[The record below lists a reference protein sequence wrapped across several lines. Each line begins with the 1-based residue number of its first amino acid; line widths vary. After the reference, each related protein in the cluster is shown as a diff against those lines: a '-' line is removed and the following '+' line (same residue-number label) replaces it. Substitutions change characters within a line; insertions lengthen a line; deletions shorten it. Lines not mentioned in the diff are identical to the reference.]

1 MSATDETY
9 SSSHDIPITYTLT
22 CSPFIEFEAVPAGC
36 TRGGVC
42 EASGNGS
49 IFITGKPG
57 VVTPVYLYFPDKMPL
72 PDSVDYLLLVGGA
85 ERKRGTL
92 TIDQSLHRA
101 DATQLIE
108 GILDNDDAMVKLS
121 AGGKDI
127 SQFALSLKGRGAARW
142 AASQLNDK
150 LGRKKRCRRMLRARR
165 RFFQL
170 TSDIPMD
177 VSTSSQLR
185 PSPSGEIGRRG
196 RTKICCSQE
205 RAGSSPAWGTK
216 QLRITFALLRTSR
229 CCARRT

>member
-1 MSATDETY
+1 MKDVVTSDEYKQVYQLCKAGQYRDAYNLAVAVMSAPKGPPPVPTGPCQASDNVGGWYVSATDETY

-22 CSPFIEFEAVPAGC
+22 RSPFIEFEAVPAGC

-127 SQFALSLKGRGAARW
+127 SQFALPLKGRGKANW

-150 LGRKKRCRRMLRARR
+150 LERKKRSGTCYARR
-165 RFFQL
+165 GVFN
-170 TSDIPMD
+170 
-177 VSTSSQLR
+177 
-185 PSPSGEIGRRG
+185 
-196 RTKICCSQE
+196 
-205 RAGSSPAWGTK
+205 
-216 QLRITFALLRTSR
+216 
-229 CCARRT
+229 